1 MLWATLALVT
11 AASPGATC
19 EQLWPRVWS
28 ALEAHEFRDGKPPF
42 FERVP
47 NAKERLG
54 AAWVSECRRFDE
66 AALSCA
72 RGEVLA
78 RELAEL
84 KKQLLADGLPPAEI
98 EAGLEKQKRAWSML
112 ECREVQRA
120 VDRAAQNVAIDAG
133 L

>member
-1 MLWATLALVT
+1 MTWVALA
-11 AASPGATC
+11 APPQPSC
-19 EQLWPRVWS
+19 EQLWARVWS
-28 ALEAHEFRDGKPPF
+28 ALEAHEFRDGRPPF
-42 FERVP
+42 FARVP

-78 RELAEL
+78 RELEAL
-84 KKQLLADGLPPAEI
+84 KKQLLADGIPPAEV
-98 EAGLEKQKRAWSML
+98 EAVLERQKREWSML

-120 VDRAAQNVAIDAG
+120 VDRAAQNVATDAG

>member
-1 MLWATLALVT
+1 MTWVALALVL
-11 AASPGATC
+11 AAPPKPSC

-28 ALEAHEFRDGKPPF
+28 ALEAHEFRDGQPPF
-42 FERVP
+42 FARVP

-78 RELAEL
+78 RELEAL
-84 KKQLLADGLPPAEI
+84 KKQLLADGIPPAEV
-98 EAGLEKQKRAWSML
+98 EAVLERQKREWSML

-120 VDRAAQNVAIDAG
+120 VDRAAQHVATDAG